1 MMGGRMNGEKRP
13 REPERDKMRF
23 LYKRFATIGE
33 NAGKDLK
40 TRLKGEP
47 VAIRCAGLAVVVAQR
62 AASTNSEDRI
72 IGSLLAE
79 WLLVHARVFADENRG
94 DELRDLLEQCVKSS
108 RLEYEAAQ
116 REALQLMEQAKLLA
130 AALWP

>member
-1 MMGGRMNGEKRP
+1 MNDAKHS
-13 REPERDKMRF
+13 REPERDRMRF
-23 LYKRFATIGE
+23 LYKRFASIGDST
-33 NAGKDLK
+33 GKDLK

-47 VAIRCAGLAVVVAQR
+47 VAIRTSGLAVVAAQR

-79 WLLVHARVFADENRG
+79 WLLEHARVFAKENKG
-94 DELRDLLEQCVKSS
+94 EGLRDLLEQCVNAS

-116 REALQLMEQAKLLA
+116 QEALRLMEQAKLLA
-130 AALWP
+130 AALWS